1 MRRARGASQALREAA
16 AIHEAIHKRGGKR
29 PVARLEGK
37 TALIMGAGSIGPGWG
52 NGKATAA
59 LFAREGA
66 RVALVDRDGSALAE
80 SARVIREEGG
90 ECIEAVADISVAA
103 DVEAA
108 VRAALDAWGRIDVL
122 HNNVGIVGHGNALK
136 VSEAAWE
143 KSFAVNARGL
153 MLSCRTVIPHMVAQG
168 GGAIINI
175 STIASVRYLGFS
187 YAAYDASKAAVNA
200 LTRSIAVDFGPKGI
214 RANTILV
221 GMMDTPLARGGI
233 EAAGRDVEEIY
244 AGYTRQIPLR
254 RMGTAWETANLA
266 LFLASDESSYI
277 TAAEIPVDGG
287 LIARCL

>member
-1 MRRARGASQALREAA
+1 
-16 AIHEAIHKRGGKR
+16 
-29 PVARLEGK
+29 
-37 TALIMGAGSIGPGWG
+37 MGAGSIGPGWG

-66 RVALVDRDGSALAE
+66 RVVAVDRDAAAAAE
-80 SARVIREEGG
+80 TARVIREEGG

-103 DVEAA
+103 DVDA
-108 VRAALDAWGRIDVL
+108 VVHKTIDTWGRIDVL
-122 HNNVGIVGHGNALK
+122 HNNVGIVGLGNALK
-136 VSEAAWE
+136 VTEATWE
-143 KSFAVNARGL
+143 QSFAVNSRGL
-153 MLSCRTVIPHMVAQG
+153 MLSCQKVIPHMVAQG
-168 GGAIINI
+168 GGSIINI

-187 YAAYDASKAAVNA
+187 YTAYDASKAAVNV

-233 EAAGRDVEEIY
+233 VAAGRDIDAIY
-244 AGYTRQIPLR
+244 AGYTKQIPLR
-254 RMGTAWETANLA
+254 RMGTGWETANLA

>member
-1 MRRARGASQALREAA
+1 MAR
-16 AIHEAIHKRGGKR
+16 
-29 PVARLEGK
+29 RLEGK
-37 TALIMGAGSIGPGWG
+37 VALVMGAGSIGPGWG

-66 RVALVDRDGSALAE
+66 RVVAVDRDPAAAAQT
-80 SARVIREEGG
+80 ARVIREEGG
-90 ECIEAVADISVAA
+90 ECIEAVADIAVAD
-103 DVEAA
+103 DVEAV
-108 VRAALDAWGRIDVL
+108 VRKTIDTCGRIDVL
-122 HNNVGIVGHGNALK
+122 HNNVGIVGLGNALK
-136 VSEAAWE
+136 VTEDAWE
-143 KSFAVNARGL
+143 KSFAVNSRGL
-153 MLSCRTVIPHMVAQG
+153 MLSCQKVIPYMVAQG
-168 GGAIINI
+168 GGSIINI

-233 EAAGRDVEEIY
+233 EAAGRDIDTTY
-244 AGYTRQIPLR
+244 AGYTKQIPLR
-254 RMGTAWETANLA
+254 RMGTGWETANLA